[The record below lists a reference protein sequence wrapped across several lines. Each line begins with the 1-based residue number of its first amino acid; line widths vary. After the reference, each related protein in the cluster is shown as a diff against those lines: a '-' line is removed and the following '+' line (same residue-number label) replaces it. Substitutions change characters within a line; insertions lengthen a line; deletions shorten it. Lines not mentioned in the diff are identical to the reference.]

1 MISAGKKKKASQK
14 VDYCNFTS
22 FMCGKEDPNLNIRN
36 YKNETHQELY
46 SFYFHINFFFSQEN
60 ELIPD

>member
-1 MISAGKKKKASQK
+1 MR
-14 VDYCNFTS
+14 
-22 FMCGKEDPNLNIRN
+22 GKEDPNLNIRN
-36 YKNETHQELY
+36 YKNETRQELY